1 MKDIRSWLVRMTE
14 GVFCLGMFM
23 MAVPVVLGM
32 QCYTVIS
39 ESMEPE
45 IPKGAVIYVRKISF
59 SRIRPKD
66 VITYRIGQKEGT
78 VTHRVVRI
86 DEKRKVLFT
95 KGDRNKIQDACP
107 VKEEQIQGIVK
118 GCIPVVGYGI
128 LFFKTK
134 CGMVTLI
141 ILLVLAEGICLFMK
155 RKEKQKHKC

>member
-1 MKDIRSWLVRMTE
+1 
-14 GVFCLGMFM
+14 
-23 MAVPVVLGM
+23 MAPPL
-32 QCYTVIS
+32 
-39 ESMEPE
+39 
-45 IPKGAVIYVRKISF
+45 
-59 SRIRPKD
+59 D

-95 KGDRNKIQDACP
+95 KGDRNEIQDACP